1 MTFQIG
7 KYKFKVA
14 PLLLKA
20 VYDKIKIRRT
30 NTETKVT
37 DKIIITGEVW
47 FKNGDKETRHF
58 RNHFV
63 LYGLFACANWFAAT
77 NLGTASDVPARAWAT
92 SPFTYGTM
100 TLGTNTTTP
109 TVASMTALVA
119 PIGSG
124 IGTIPNSQA
133 GSTGSTSTSAWAL
146 YTATWNAG
154 TITGTVGEVG
164 LFLNISTS
172 LVTFGATPSVTART
186 FASRLSVAD
195 GDFTA
200 QAINTSYAFTAN
212 WQLTFSFA

>member
-1 MTFQIG
+1 MTFKIG
-7 KYKFKVA
+7 KYKFKIA

-20 VYDKIKIRRT
+20 VYDKVKIRRT

-63 LYGLFACANWFAAT
+63 QQGLFIFINWFACS
-77 NLGTASDVPARAWAT
+77 NVGASSNPAYQWTT
-92 SPFTYGTM
+92 SPFSNSSM
-100 TLGTNTTTP
+100 TLGTNTATP
-109 TVASMTALVA
+109 TIASTTALVT
-119 PIGSG
+119 PIGAG
-124 IGTIPNSQA
+124 IGTKTNSQSGA
-133 GSTGSTSTSAWAL
+133 TGSTSTSAWVL
-146 YTATWNAG
+146 YTGTWNAG

-164 LFLNISTS
+164 LWLAGQLTLVSFGSATS
-172 LVTFGATPSVTART
+172 GANLS

-200 QAINTSYAFTAN
+200 QVINASYAFTAN
-212 WQLTFSFA
+212 WQLTASFA